1 MLVYR
6 ARFAAGQIA
15 VNRLNL
21 FRCQLACAAR
31 ARHDEGMDGNAPRLA
46 PANPFDDLHQ
56 VDGVLGSMLVSA
68 DGELLVQRLPAPFD
82 ARAAA
87 AAPRLAVLLDALAA
101 GHSIHGFCLRFFEH
115 RLHVLP
121 VAGSFLCVLSEL
133 WSPSPVLKMAMNVTG
148 RRLQ

>member
-1 MLVYR
+1 
-6 ARFAAGQIA
+6 
-15 VNRLNL
+15 
-21 FRCQLACAAR
+21 
-31 ARHDEGMDGNAPRLA
+31 MDGSNPALPRATLL
-46 PANPFDDLHQ
+46 DDLQQ
-56 VDGVLGSMLVSA
+56 VSGVLGSMLVSV
-68 DGELLVQRLPAPFD
+68 DGELLVQRLPAPLD

-87 AAPRLAVLLDALAA
+87 AAPRLAVLLEALGA
-101 GHSIHGFCLRFFEH
+101 GRSIHGFCLRFFEH